1 MPLWAHWILFG
12 LLVGSLADQGPAS
25 VVRQLGRQPAHGPGA
40 RSLSGQQTKH
50 IQELIDLL
58 KKNNLTELELERE
71 GLRIRV
77 RYEIGVKAITTIVA
91 DQGTA
96 GSTSVSQPPAAAGTQ
111 TEDTTGMITIVSPI
125 VGTFYRSPSPD
136 ADPYVEEGDYVK
148 KGQVLCIVEA
158 MKLMNEIESEVN
170 GRVTKILA
178 ESTKPVEYGQALFL
192 VDPTATP

>member
-1 MPLWAHWILFG
+1 VSKQKSHKPKKGGTPIILPQAFAATQSG
-12 LLVGSLADQGPAS
+12 QGT
-25 VVRQLGRQPAHGPGA
+25 
-40 RSLSGQQTKH
+40 RSLSGQTKH

-77 RYEIGVKAITTIVA
+77 RYEIGGKTITTTVA
-91 DQGTA
+91 GQETV

-111 TEDTTGMITIVSPI
+111 TEDTTGMLTIVSPI

>member
-1 MPLWAHWILFG
+1 M
-12 LLVGSLADQGPAS
+12 
-25 VVRQLGRQPAHGPGA
+25 
-40 RSLSGQQTKH
+40 LSGQQTKQ

-58 KKNNLTELELERE
+58 KKNNLTEMELERE

-77 RYEIGVKAITTIVA
+77 RYETGVRAMTATVSE
-91 DQGTA
+91 QGTSL
-96 GSTSVSQPPAAAGTQ
+96 STSGAQLPTTTGTQ
-111 TEDTTGMITIVSPI
+111 TEDMTGMITIASPI

-158 MKLMNEIESEVN
+158 MKLMNEIESEVD

>member
-1 MPLWAHWILFG
+1 VSKRASSKSKKGGRPIILPQAF
-12 LLVGSLADQGPAS
+12 AS
-25 VVRQLGRQPAHGPGA
+25 TQTGETT
-40 RSLSGQQTKH
+40 RSLSGQQQTKH

-71 GLRIRV
+71 GVRIRV
-77 RYEIGVKAITTIVA
+77 RYEVGATTVTTTVA
-91 DQGTA
+91 DQGTSNPTA
-96 GSTSVSQPPAAAGTQ
+96 SSQPPIMAGSQTQ
-111 TEDTTGMITIVSPI
+111 DTKGMITIASPI

-158 MKLMNEIESEVN
+158 MKLMNEIESEVD

-192 VDPTATP
+192 IDSTATS

>member
-1 MPLWAHWILFG
+1 VSKRPPSKSKKGGRPIILPQAFAATHIGQEAPL
-12 LLVGSLADQGPAS
+12 
-25 VVRQLGRQPAHGPGA
+25 
-40 RSLSGQQTKH
+40 LSGQQAKQ

-77 RYEIGVKAITTIVA
+77 RHETGFRTISATVPE
-91 DQGTA
+91 QG
-96 GSTSVSQPPAAAGTQ
+96 TSVSTSAAQQPTATGTQ
-111 TEDTTGMITIVSPI
+111 AEDTTGMITIASPI

-158 MKLMNEIESEVN
+158 MKLMNEIESEVD

-192 VDPTATP
+192 VDQTATP

>member
-1 MPLWAHWILFG
+1 MSRQKYSKSTKGGAPIVLSEAPAATTSG
-12 LLVGSLADQGPAS
+12 QG
-25 VVRQLGRQPAHGPGA
+25 RR
-40 RSLSGQQTKH
+40 RLSGEETRH

-58 KKNNLTELELERE
+58 KKNNLTELELEHE

-77 RYEIGVKAITTIVA
+77 RNEIGVKTVTTSTA
-91 DQGTA
+91 DQATPVPATA
-96 GSTSVSQPPAAAGTQ
+96 AQPSAPASTQ
-111 TEDTTGMITIVSPI
+111 TAVTPGMVTIPSPI

-170 GRVTKILA
+170 GRVMKILA

-192 VDPTATP
+192 VDSTATP

>member
-1 MPLWAHWILFG
+1 MNKQKSSKSKQGGTPIILPQAFAATQSG
-12 LLVGSLADQGPAS
+12 QGT
-25 VVRQLGRQPAHGPGA
+25 
-40 RSLSGQQTKH
+40 RSLFGQQTKH

-77 RYEIGVKAITTIVA
+77 RYEIGVKSITTTVA

-96 GSTSVSQPPAAAGTQ
+96 GSTSVSQPLAAAGTQ

-170 GRVTKILA
+170 GRITKILA

>member
-1 MPLWAHWILFG
+1 VSSQKAGKSKKGSTAIILPEASAATPRG
-12 LLVGSLADQGPAS
+12 QGT
-25 VVRQLGRQPAHGPGA
+25 GP
-40 RSLSGQQTKH
+40 LSGEQSRH

-77 RYEIGVKAITTIVA
+77 RNEIGVKTVTTNVT
-91 DQGTA
+91 DQATP
-96 GSTSVSQPPAAAGTQ
+96 SPAAASQPSAVASTQ
-111 TEDTTGMITIVSPI
+111 TDVTPGMITIPSPI

-170 GRVTKILA
+170 GRVMKILA

-192 VDPTATP
+192 VDSTATP

>member
-1 MPLWAHWILFG
+1 VSKQKPVKSKKREAPIILPQAFAAPPSGQGVPL
-12 LLVGSLADQGPAS
+12 
-25 VVRQLGRQPAHGPGA
+25 
-40 RSLSGQQTKH
+40 LSGQQSKH

-77 RYEIGVKAITTIVA
+77 RHEVEVRTVTATVT
-91 DQGTA
+91 DQGASGTT
-96 GSTSVSQPPAAAGTQ
+96 STSQHTGAAGVQ
-111 TEDTTGMITIVSPI
+111 TEDTTGMITIASPI

-158 MKLMNEIESEVN
+158 MKLMNEIESEVD

>member
-1 MPLWAHWILFG
+1 MSKQKSSKPKKGGTPIILPQAFAATQSG
-12 LLVGSLADQGPAS
+12 QGT
-25 VVRQLGRQPAHGPGA
+25 
-40 RSLSGQQTKH
+40 RSLPGQQTKH

-77 RYEIGVKAITTIVA
+77 RSENGVKSITTTVA
-91 DQGTA
+91 DQGA
-96 GSTSVSQPPAAAGTQ
+96 SRSTSVSQPPAAAGTQ
-111 TEDTTGMITIVSPI
+111 TEDTTGMITIASPI

-192 VDPTATP
+192 VDPTAIP